1 MADPFLPLFN
11 LASLTSLCLPLM
23 DITNERISEFEDL
36 LVETSQIEL

>member
-11 LASLTSLCLPLM
+11 LASLPSLCMPLI

-36 LVETSQIEL
+36 LVETSQFEL